1 MIVKAMKEA
10 RGDFR
15 DWDGIRA
22 WAEQLAPLLTR
33 PAQRPPDTDN

>member
-10 RGDFR
+10 PGEFR
-15 DWDGIRA
+15 DWDAIRA

-33 PAQRPPDTDN
+33 QAQRLPDTDN